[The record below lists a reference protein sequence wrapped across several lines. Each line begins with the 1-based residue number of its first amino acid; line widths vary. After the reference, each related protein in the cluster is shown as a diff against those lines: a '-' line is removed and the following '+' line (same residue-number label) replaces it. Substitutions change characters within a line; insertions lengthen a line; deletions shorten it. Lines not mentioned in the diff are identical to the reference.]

1 MKKLKKSISS
11 VYENN
16 FFNES
21 SSITKITSEFNSSNS
36 RFNSPIIS
44 TKRSSYVFFSSNNV
58 VSPIQKK
65 KNLWKKKLISFKK
78 NQKKKIDK
86 NIMSEIIKVKDKT
99 KKKYDS
105 FHSFNLLNT
114 IKINISDKL
123 KNSTIK
129 KKEKSVSLNNSIKN
143 IKRSLSTQNQNLIYI
158 KNNMQNYFDSTGK
171 IKRHK
176 KIIETQNINIDND
189 IDNIICEN
197 TELKEKI
204 NMRNKDTDNKNNIIN
219 KLRKIVQEEKKECK
233 ILSKE
238 INQLIE
244 DKKFLNSCLINITD
258 KINKLN
264 EILYKN
270 DLKSKQIQSG
280 LKTIINNFKGCNLDE

>member
-1 MKKLKKSISS
+1 
-11 VYENN
+11 
-16 FFNES
+16 
-21 SSITKITSEFNSSNS
+21 
-36 RFNSPIIS
+36 
-44 TKRSSYVFFSSNNV
+44 
-58 VSPIQKK
+58 
-65 KNLWKKKLISFKK
+65 
-78 NQKKKIDK
+78 
-86 NIMSEIIKVKDKT
+86 
-99 KKKYDS
+99 
-105 FHSFNLLNT
+105 
-114 IKINISDKL
+114 
-123 KNSTIK
+123 
-129 KKEKSVSLNNSIKN
+129 
-143 IKRSLSTQNQNLIYI
+143 
-158 KNNMQNYFDSTGK
+158 MQNYFDSTGK

-197 TELKEKI
+197 TELKEKK
-204 NMRNKDTDNKNNIIN
+204 NQRNKNTDNKNNIIN